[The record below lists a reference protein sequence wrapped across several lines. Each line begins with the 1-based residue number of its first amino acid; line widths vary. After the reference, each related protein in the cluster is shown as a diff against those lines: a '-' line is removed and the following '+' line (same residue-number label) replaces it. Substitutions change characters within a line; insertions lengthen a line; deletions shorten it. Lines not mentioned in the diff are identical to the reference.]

1 MIGITPSPTDDGGT
15 SEVTGLTIP
24 QSASP
29 EPVASTGASQPAPSA
44 APSATPSAPPAGNTL
59 TVTGGLTIL
68 SSGTD
73 PRAEAST
80 DLTNPERRPGTPW
93 TPVKAELD
101 ALIARR
107 ESGDLSPSEF
117 LDAYEDIG
125 CVGSGEFSDFAP
137 GRSVDVLDEGGVVIA
152 SGALEVGSS
161 AGPDVGVRMPTPV
174 HDRRRTTCPCLHH
187 RCGRGHAQL
196 HTRAARFPRVEHRT
210 RVPRQE
216 LSATPRPVRRDG
228 QAVVLGGAGPASTER
243 FLPRSPPQ
251 QVTGRPRLRRAE
263 AGAGRW

>member
-1 MIGITPSPTDDGGT
+1 MLIGTVLVASVVVGGIAVIGITPSPTDDGGT
-15 SEVTGLTIP
+15 SEVTGVTIL

-44 APSATPSAPPAGNTL
+44 APSATPAGNTL

-117 LDAYEDIG
+117 IDAYEDIG

-161 AGPDVGVRMPTPV
+161 AGPDAASGCRLPFTIVGVPPAPV
-174 HDRRRTTCPCLHH
+174 YTI
-187 RCGRGHAQL
+187 
-196 HTRAARFPRVEHRT
+196 
-210 RVPRQE
+210 
-216 LSATPRPVRRDG
+216 
-228 QAVVLGGAGPASTER
+228 AVGGATLSYTREQLDSLEWNIELE
-243 FLPRSPPQ
+243 F
-251 QVTGRPRLRRAE
+251 RAKS
-263 AGAGRW
+263 

>member
-1 MIGITPSPTDDGGT
+1 MLIGTVLVAFVVVGGIAVIGFTPSPTDDGGT
-15 SEVTGLTIP
+15 SEVTGVTIP

-44 APSATPSAPPAGNTL
+44 TPADNTL

-117 LDAYEDIG
+117 IDAYEDIG
-125 CVGSGEFSDFAP
+125 CGGSGEFSDFAP

-161 AGPDVGVRMPTPV
+161 AGPDAASGCRLPFTIVGVPTAPV
-174 HDRRRTTCPCLHH
+174 YTI
-187 RCGRGHAQL
+187 
-196 HTRAARFPRVEHRT
+196 
-210 RVPRQE
+210 
-216 LSATPRPVRRDG
+216 
-228 QAVVLGGAGPASTER
+228 AVGGATLSYTREQLDSLEWNIELE
-243 FLPRSPPQ
+243 F
-251 QVTGRPRLRRAE
+251 RAKS
-263 AGAGRW
+263 

>member
-1 MIGITPSPTDDGGT
+1 MLIGTVLVAFVVVGGIAVIGITPSPTDDGGT
-15 SEVTGLTIP
+15 SEVAGVTTP
-24 QSASP
+24 QGASP
-29 EPVASTGASQPAPSA
+29 EPVASAGASQPAPSA
-44 APSATPSAPPAGNTL
+44 TPAGNTL

-161 AGPDVGVRMPTPV
+161 AGPDAASGCRLPFTIVGVPPAPV
-174 HDRRRTTCPCLHH
+174 YTI
-187 RCGRGHAQL
+187 
-196 HTRAARFPRVEHRT
+196 
-210 RVPRQE
+210 
-216 LSATPRPVRRDG
+216 
-228 QAVVLGGAGPASTER
+228 AVGGATLSYTREQLDSLEWNIELE
-243 FLPRSPPQ
+243 F
-251 QVTGRPRLRRAE
+251 RAKS
-263 AGAGRW
+263 

>member
-1 MIGITPSPTDDGGT
+1 MLIGTVLVAFVVVGAIAVIAITPSPTDDGGT
-15 SEVTGLTIP
+15 SEVAGLTIP
-24 QSASP
+24 QGASL
-29 EPVASTGASQPAPSA
+29 EPVASAGASQPAPSA
-44 APSATPSAPPAGNTL
+44 PPSATPSAPPAGNTL

-80 DLTNPERRPGTPW
+80 DLTKPERRPGTPW

-161 AGPDVGVRMPTPV
+161 AGPDAASGCRLPFTIVGVPPAPV
-174 HDRRRTTCPCLHH
+174 YTI
-187 RCGRGHAQL
+187 
-196 HTRAARFPRVEHRT
+196 
-210 RVPRQE
+210 
-216 LSATPRPVRRDG
+216 
-228 QAVVLGGAGPASTER
+228 AVGGATLSYTREQLESLEWNIELE
-243 FLPRSPPQ
+243 F
-251 QVTGRPRLRRAE
+251 RAKS
-263 AGAGRW
+263 

>member
-1 MIGITPSPTDDGGT
+1 MLIGTVLVASVVVGGIAVIGITPSPTDDGGT
-15 SEVTGLTIP
+15 SEVTGVTIP

-29 EPVASTGASQPAPSA
+29 EPVASTGASQP

-161 AGPDVGVRMPTPV
+161 AGPDAASGCRLPFTIVGVPPAPV
-174 HDRRRTTCPCLHH
+174 YTI
-187 RCGRGHAQL
+187 
-196 HTRAARFPRVEHRT
+196 
-210 RVPRQE
+210 
-216 LSATPRPVRRDG
+216 
-228 QAVVLGGAGPASTER
+228 AVGGATLSYTREQLDSLEWNIELE
-243 FLPRSPPQ
+243 F
-251 QVTGRPRLRRAE
+251 RAKS
-263 AGAGRW
+263 